1 MLAFV
6 HILQV
11 RIHVQDE
18 GFDYY
23 LRASPR
29 CIGGAECEA
38 GFWVCLY
45 VSLLP
50 LLLREADDEIGLGSN
65 ESGAE
70 FGETKL
76 PGVLG
81 TDYIWPSA
89 STIKTL
95 HDAGMNIF
103 RVAFRMERL
112 IPNQMTGTPD
122 ATYMNDLKAV
132 RLPVRVLRR
141 RADED
146 RLSMRL
152 RVWGRMR

>member
-1 MLAFV
+1 
-6 HILQV
+6 
-11 RIHVQDE
+11 
-18 GFDYY
+18 
-23 LRASPR
+23 
-29 CIGGAECEA
+29 
-38 GFWVCLY
+38 LY
-45 VSLLP
+45 VYLLP
-50 LLLREADDEIGLGSN
+50 LFIAEVDGEIGFGSN

-112 IPNQMTGTPD
+112 IPNKMTGTPD

-132 RLPVRVLRR
+132 GLSVL
-141 RADED
+141 
-146 RLSMRL
+146 
-152 RVWGRMR
+152 V

>member
-1 MLAFV
+1 MK
-6 HILQV
+6 
-11 RIHVQDE
+11 
-18 GFDYY
+18 
-23 LRASPR
+23 ASTII
-29 CIGGAECEA
+29 CA
-38 GFWVCLY
+38 
-45 VSLLP
+45 LLP
-50 LLLREADDEIGLGSN
+50 LAVAAPNAKRASGFVCMFPLSRLLAETDGEIGFGSN

-81 TDYIWPSA
+81 TDYIWPDA

-122 ATYMNDLKAV
+122 ATYLNDLKAV
-132 RLPVRVLRR
+132 GLLVWVLRR
-141 RADED
+141 R
-146 RLSMRL
+146 
-152 RVWGRMR
+152 